1 MTSCVSSG
9 VLTGALTGVLTGPA
23 VKRRG
28 SPLLAAAEGR
38 QGHLSRPAA
47 RRGRGFPGPA
57 SSTNPTNPH
66 CIPVP
71 APAHHIPRAIRVR
84 RSPR

>member
-1 MTSCVSSG
+1 MSG
-9 VLTGALTGVLTGPA
+9 LVFSGVLTGPA
-23 VKRRG
+23 VERRD
-28 SPLLAAAEGR
+28 SPLPAAADGR
-38 QGHLSRPAA
+38 QGRLSRPAA

-57 SSTNPTNPH
+57 SSTASTSPH
-66 CIPVP
+66 CTPVP